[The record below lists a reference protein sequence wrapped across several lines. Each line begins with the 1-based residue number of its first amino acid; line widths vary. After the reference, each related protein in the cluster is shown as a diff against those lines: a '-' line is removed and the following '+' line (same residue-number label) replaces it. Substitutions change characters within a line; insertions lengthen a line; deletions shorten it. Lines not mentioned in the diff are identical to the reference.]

1 MDINTLAISFMNQ
14 YGLISIFIIIML
26 EYANFPLPSE
36 VVLPLVGIMISKG
49 NFNFF
54 WVLIISIIA
63 GVTGSITNYL
73 IGLKFGNPLIKYLLS
88 KYPKMK
94 KSIDVSVWL
103 LNKYGRISVM
113 ASRIIPVART
123 FISIPAG
130 INKMNM
136 YSFIWYSSIGIGLWN
151 SILIGLGY
159 MLGDNLSKIGYIVK
173 NYSMLIFILILIMII
188 ICLRKNRYIKNNH

>member
-1 MDINTLAISFMNQ
+1 MDINTLAIIFMNQ

-94 KSIDVSVWL
+94 KSIDVSVWW